1 MLRLLPGNTLTIYME
16 TTNMNDTSNNIVT
29 TTLQSAATNLS
40 LPLQS
45 AVFIPMV
52 EAGKSRK
59 LSVGNRWCKLI
70 KKGDNSKLPESL
82 AVEVPAAL
90 NVSECLTHSVLA
102 DAVAEYLATLQD
114 AQIKAMAIAGIKTVQ
129 YSELTAA
136 NLAQFVA
143 TSDDS
148 GRIGQ
153 LSNERITNWF
163 EAEARDNLI
172 VALAERLGI
181 SKTATDAEVKR
192 LEQIA
197 NQTRDNL
204 AKLSS
209 KKPVHFDARVLAAL
223 NWALDVTVAGDISG
237 LNARLRDKLNM
248 PVADSLDLGAALG
261 F

>member
-1 MLRLLPGNTLTIYME
+1 MTNNTNT
-16 TTNMNDTSNNIVT
+16 
-29 TTLQSAATNLS
+29 AATNTNLS
-40 LPLQS
+40 VPLQS
-45 AVFIPMV
+45 AIFIPML

-59 LSVGNRWCKLI
+59 LSSGNRWCKLI

-82 AVEVPAAL
+82 AVEVPATL
-90 NVSECLTHSVLA
+90 NVTACMQHNVLA
-102 DAVAEYLATLQD
+102 EAVAEYLATLQD
-114 AQIKAMAIAGIKTVQ
+114 AQIKAMAIAGTREVK
-129 YSELTAA
+129 YSELTAEK
-136 NLAQFVA
+136 LAQFVA
-143 TSDDS
+143 TSEDS

-153 LSNERITNWF
+153 LSAERIASWF

-172 VALAERLGI
+172 VALADRLGI
-181 SKTATDAEVKR
+181 SESASDAEVKR

-223 NWALDVTVAGDISG
+223 NWALDVTVVGDTAGM
-237 LNARLRDKLNM
+237 NARLRDKLNM
-248 PVADSLDLGAALG
+248 PAVELDLGSALG